1 MNQVLRVTTSIVG
14 ANSVSSALMEELL
27 EGFRARGERF
37 QLVDRDFSKG
47 AIPHMDGTWL
57 QALATAE
64 VERNEEQQAQV
75 DFSDRLIAEVQAADT
90 LVIALPMYN
99 FAVPSMLKAW
109 LDHIAR
115 AGVTFTYTESG
126 PQGLLTGKKVFLVTA
141 MGGLHVEG
149 ESDFVRPYMRQIM
162 GFLGLDD
169 VTIITASGL
178 NMGDEARTAGLAA
191 ARTRIQELTGSADSK
206 RQRAQEAA

>member
-27 EGFRARGERF
+27 DGFRARGEHF
-37 QLVDRDFSKG
+37 QLVDRDFSKQ
-47 AIPHMDGTWL
+47 AIPHMDEGWL
-57 QALATAE
+57 QALASPEA
-64 VERNEEQQAQV
+64 ERNEQQQAQV

-90 LVIALPMYN
+90 VVIALPMYN

-109 LDHIAR
+109 VDHIAR

-126 PQGLLTGKKVFLVTA
+126 PQGLLQNKKVFLITA
-141 MGGLHVEG
+141 MGGLHAEG

-162 GFLGLDD
+162 GFLGMDD
-169 VTIITASGL
+169 VTMITASGL
-178 NMGDEARTAGLAA
+178 NMGDEARAAGLAA
-191 ARTRIQELTGSADSK
+191 ARTRIQELTGTVDSH
-206 RQRAQEAA
+206 RRRAKEAA